1 METSKNSGNEKQH
14 RLIALKSLVEKGIT
28 LGLDLTDVL
37 EKIENVIK
45 SSKDNIIRMVLL
57 GTFSDGKTSVVAGLL
72 GKLEDSMKIDQDESS
87 DELKV

>member
-45 SSKDNIIRMVLL
+45 SSKDNII
-57 GTFSDGKTSVVAGLL
+57 
-72 GKLEDSMKIDQDESS
+72 SS
-87 DELKV
+87 